1 MGKINLK
8 AKLISEEE
16 NLNIEISGIKTNN
29 KIIYKE
35 NSITVTILMFN
46 NKIEMNRTCN
56 EYKINFIFEKD
67 KTTISTYQV
76 FGIEKIFDLETKTQK
91 LNIEENSL
99 ELEYELEGN
108 EFKYSLVWEVNH
120 ESNIKD

>member
-1 MGKINLK
+1 MF
-8 AKLISEEE
+8 
-16 NLNIEISGIKTNN
+16 
-29 KIIYKE
+29 
-35 NSITVTILMFN
+35 TI
-46 NKIEMNRTCN
+46 RVV
-56 EYKINFIFEKD
+56 EKD